1 MKRGRS
7 FFCLLPNPFWQLGAI
22 GAVVVLFLLC
32 ALKAQ
37 SPPNS
42 FSLVTLAVPATDMPI
57 PMQVVIACVWQQQ
70 LADQP
75 LAVPWWSFGGF
86 GITCARDSEQVAEL
100 KANLQSMW
108 TRVRWDAFTFAQA
121 RRLAVQELQRWQRDP
136 FQWLMWQAR
145 SLSGG
150 RKQLDVEQPLRVG
163 SDEVEEALKRLSQ
176 RTPLLFSHPTLVF
189 TAPSG
194 FQLTPPLRL
203 GFQHSFRFPH
213 SQRAHALWWT
223 VVRGDPAV
231 AMVAAEWLGGGTEAL
246 WFQLLRGNK
255 PLSYHALTSFA
266 LTPWG
271 IEVGFYGSTE
281 ATELPTLLRTGRSLP
296 RRLREAQI
304 DAVALKRAKEL
315 AHLRYQRWSAD
326 PLSSSRLFA
335 LWLMAGRQPKEWTQL
350 PDRLATVSPDEVQA
364 FCHSLSQARWAEL
377 LAVP

>member
-1 MKRGRS
+1 MKRGCS
-7 FFCLLPNPFWQLGAI
+7 FSRLLFTPLWQLG
-22 GAVVVLFLLC
+22 VVGTVVALFLPC
-32 ALKAQ
+32 AFRAQ

-42 FSLVTLAVPATDMPI
+42 FSLVTLAVPATDVPI
-57 PMQVVIACVWQQQ
+57 PMQVVIAYVWQQQ
-70 LADQP
+70 LADQS

-86 GITCARDSEQVAEL
+86 GITCVRDGEQADEL
-100 KANLQSMW
+100 KANLQAMW
-108 TRVRWDAFTFAQA
+108 TRGRWDALVLTQA

-145 SLSGG
+145 SLAGG
-150 RKQLDVEQPLRVG
+150 QKQLDVEQPLRVR
-163 SDEVEEALKRLSQ
+163 SDEVERTLKHLSSK
-176 RTPLLFSHPTLVF
+176 TPLLFSHPTLVF
-189 TAPSG
+189 TTPSD
-194 FQLTPPLRL
+194 FYPTLPLRL

-231 AMVAAEWLGGGTEAL
+231 AMVATEWLGGGTEAL
-246 WFQLLRGNK
+246 WFQLLRGDK

-281 ATELPTLLRTGRSLP
+281 AKELSTLLRTGRSLP

-304 DAVALKRAKEL
+304 DAVALNRAKEL
-315 AHLRYQRWSAD
+315 AQLRYRRWSVD

-335 LWLMAGRQPKEWTQL
+335 LWLMAGQQLKEWTQL
-350 PDRLATVSPDEVQA
+350 PDRLASVSPDEVQA

-377 LAVP
+377 LAIP